1 MLLWHP
7 LYVFRRE
14 ILSINF
20 IILQNSYRY
29 FVFVAIKIH
38 FAEKLET

>member
-7 LYVFRRE
+7 LRVFRCE

-20 IILQNSYRY
+20 IMLQNSYRY
-29 FVFVAIKIH
+29 FAFIAIKIH